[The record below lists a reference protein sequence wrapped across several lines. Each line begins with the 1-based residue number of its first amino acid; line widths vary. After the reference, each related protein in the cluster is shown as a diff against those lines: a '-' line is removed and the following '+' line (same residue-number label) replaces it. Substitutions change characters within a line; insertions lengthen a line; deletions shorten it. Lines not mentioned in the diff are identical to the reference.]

1 MEERMLN
8 NGIVR
13 FQDFRE
19 THRNQQ
25 VVTPCHAKCLSS
37 ASDDVDRVS
46 LGTADGPV
54 DKPSKSEFGGGAT
67 AGTESSKYRPL
78 TAKEVSSSPG
88 SSKECGDKGTWV
100 TGTPRWSFQS
110 FAAIGAWQTHTHMQ
124 IYIWKNYI
132 INTT

>member
-1 MEERMLN
+1 MHYYYANIEHCSVFMEERMLN

-13 FQDFRE
+13 FPDFRE

-100 TGTPRWSFQS
+100 TGTPR
-110 FAAIGAWQTHTHMQ
+110 
-124 IYIWKNYI
+124 
-132 INTT
+132 